1 MDGDISRYEDIINL
15 LHHVSSVH
23 PHMNMSDRAAQFAP
37 FDALT
42 GFSEAVDE
50 TAKKSQKENE
60 IWIGGK

>member
-1 MDGDISRYEDIINL
+1 MRL
-15 LHHVSSVH
+15 SSVH